1 METESRNTKKSI
13 IKSHNKII
21 KDLENS
27 KLSGLEKAA
36 TIAAIISFTKT
47 IISFN
52 HGMRMQ
58 EK

>member
-1 METESRNTKKSI
+1 METESKNTKKSI

-52 HGMRMQ
+52 HGMWM
-58 EK
+58 